1 MEELTI
7 ETLDPESS
15 DDDINSFSEDAEPDT
30 ESALPESEEDPDEG
44 DHEPELD
51 ENDGED
57 AESYEDEE
65 SDAGESTDAD
75 SVLGEETENSEPSPE
90 KPEHPVS
97 GPETVSGNSTD
108 YPYSSIADASTH
120 EAYETG
126 ESGSLLLIEA
136 MERQNDILYA
146 GFMSTLFIL
155 GVILGVL
162 IIHGFR
168 LRRV

>member
-7 ETLDPESS
+7 ETS
-15 DDDINSFSEDAEPDT
+15 DQEPAGDDIGVLPEDADPDT
-30 ESALPESEEDPDEG
+30 EAALPESEEDPDEG
-44 DHEPELD
+44 DYEPEPD
-51 ENDGED
+51 ENDVED
-57 AESYEDEE
+57 AESFEDEE
-65 SDAGESTDAD
+65 SDTDRDSESDT
-75 SVLGEETENSEPSPE
+75 SPGEESENSA
-90 KPEHPVS
+90 
-97 GPETVSGNSTD
+97 D
-108 YPYSSIADASTH
+108 YPYGSSEDASIH
-120 EAYETG
+120 AAYDSEG
-126 ESGSLLLIEA
+126 NDSLLLFEV

>member
-1 MEELTI
+1 MEELTT
-7 ETLDPESS
+7 ETPE
-15 DDDINSFSEDAEPDT
+15 T
-30 ESALPESEEDPDEG
+30 ESAGDDMDVLPEAADMDMESEEGPNEG
-44 DHEPELD
+44 DYEAEPD
-51 ENDGED
+51 ENDGKD

-75 SVLGEETENSEPSPE
+75 SALDEESENSELSPE
-90 KPEHPVS
+90 KTENPVS

-108 YPYSSIADASTH
+108 YPYSSDMDASTH
-120 EAYETG
+120 EAYESDGTD
-126 ESGSLLLIEA
+126 SLLLVET

-155 GVILGVL
+155 GIILGVL